1 MSLQRKVYET
11 RSQRTVDLFI
21 GVGLM
26 IGMNVVIQLLL
37 SLLITGMGAFSG
49 ATGTTASTIY
59 QLVLYVLYC
68 VPFVLNIGLM
78 IYFGLTRYW
87 IALGM
92 LAVIAAGLLI
102 ALLLSAA
109 CFVLLGAGSAG
120 WFNK

>member
-59 QLVLYVLYC
+59 QLVMYVLYC